1 MSHVIL
7 VDDYKAFLHGL
18 KLMVHEI
25 PEVTLINEVRSG
37 VQFLELIKDV
47 KPDLVFLDIR
57 MPDINGIEVV
67 RKAIGLHA
75 DIRIIIL
82 TMFGEE
88 QYLDEARASGVKG
101 FLLKPP
107 SLRQIREAYAVVTGG
122 GEYFPDLILEG
133 KS

>member
-25 PEVTLINEVRSG
+25 PEVTRISEARSG
-37 VQFLELIKDV
+37 AQFLELIRGV

-57 MPDINGIEVV
+57 MPDITGIEVV
-67 RKAIGLHA
+67 REALKLYP

-82 TMFGEE
+82 TMYGED

-107 SLRQIREAYAVVTGG
+107 SLRQIREAFAVVTKG
-122 GEYFPDLILEG
+122 GEYFPDFSSVS

>member
-25 PEVTLINEVRSG
+25 PEVTLINGVRSG

-67 RKAIGLHA
+67 RKAIELHA

>member
-25 PEVTLINEVRSG
+25 PQVTHINEASSG
-37 VQFLELIKDV
+37 LQFLELIRDV

-67 RKAIGLHA
+67 RNAIKLYP

-82 TMFGEE
+82 TMYGED

-107 SLRQIREAYAVVTGG
+107 SLSQIKEAYAVVTEG
-122 GEYFPDLILEG
+122 GEYFPDLSSVS